1 MTPTKTAPNDST
13 KTKKRGKRGGRKGSR
28 SGKVKKKKAGGGG
41 KATPPVPEEIKSE
54 IALKYLR
61 QWSTDRDSWMF
72 KKKLQFWLI
81 KNIYN
86 KEKIGKA
93 DFKILLQYL
102 EGLQGSHRARL
113 TQEAEEIVKKFT
125 SSKDDKTKD
134 STLDE
139 TKDRKQCKRAQRIIK
154 HLS

>member
-13 KTKKRGKRGGRKGSR
+13 KKRGKRGGRKQSR
-28 SGKVKKKKAGGGG
+28 NGKVKKKKGG

-61 QWSTDRDSWMF
+61 QWSTEKGSWMF

-86 KEKIGKA
+86 KEKVL
-93 DFKILLQYL
+93 FLM
-102 EGLQGSHRARL
+102 
-113 TQEAEEIVKKFT
+113 IV
-125 SSKDDKTKD
+125 
-134 STLDE
+134 
-139 TKDRKQCKRAQRIIK
+139 
-154 HLS
+154 HLVVVAVLHFIFFV